1 MRFALL
7 RSCPRCCASL
17 ASYGGIAAAPQEKG
31 NMKSCTRNHMKGKHM
46 NDTVSKQRTYCVSV
60 RFSAQ
65 EKEELDAARGRTAAG
80 RFLREAFLQRKT
92 IVVPECNRKAW
103 SELSRSASN
112 LNQIAHHLNLSG
124 MAAHELRLIADIRAE
139 LSRFRA
145 SLVGARLTGE
155 QDGDDR

>member
-1 MRFALL
+1 
-7 RSCPRCCASL
+7 
-17 ASYGGIAAAPQEKG
+17 
-31 NMKSCTRNHMKGKHM
+31 MKGKLL
-46 NDTVSKQRTYCVSV
+46 NDQLSDRRCYCISV

-65 EKEELDAARGRTAAG
+65 EKDELDAARGRTAAG
-80 RFLREAFLQRKT
+80 RFLREVFLQRKT
-92 IVVPECNRKAW
+92 IVVPECNRQAW

-124 MAAHELRLIADIRAE
+124 MAAHELSLIANIRTE

-155 QDGDDR
+155 RDGDDR

>member
-1 MRFALL
+1 
-7 RSCPRCCASL
+7 
-17 ASYGGIAAAPQEKG
+17 
-31 NMKSCTRNHMKGKHM
+31 MKGKLL
-46 NDTVSKQRTYCVSV
+46 NDTVSKQRSYCVSV

-80 RFLREAFLQRKT
+80 RFLREVFLQRKT

-155 QDGDDR
+155 RDGDDR

>member
-1 MRFALL
+1 M
-7 RSCPRCCASL
+7 PR
-17 ASYGGIAAAPQEKG
+17 
-31 NMKSCTRNHMKGKHM
+31 
-46 NDTVSKQRTYCVSV
+46 
-60 RFSAQ
+60 
-65 EKEELDAARGRTAAG
+65 AAG
-80 RFLREAFLQRKT
+80 QRQAAFLREAFLQRKT

-124 MAAHELRLIADIRAE
+124 MAAHELRLIADICTE

-155 QDGDDR
+155 RDGDDR

>member
-1 MRFALL
+1 
-7 RSCPRCCASL
+7 
-17 ASYGGIAAAPQEKG
+17 
-31 NMKSCTRNHMKGKHM
+31 MKGKHM

-92 IVVPECNRKAW
+92 IIVPEYNRQAW

-124 MAAHELRLIADIRAE
+124 MAAHELSLIADIRAE
-139 LSRFRA
+139 LSCFRA

-155 QDGDDR
+155 RDGDDR